1 MNAETELLN
10 AYREWHRLAHAEAK
24 AIRTRNWDLLAD
36 CQLAIADFQNLTS
49 RLMLDAR
56 GEWERAGLDVTE
68 KQRHIQVFVHDLIEI
83 TLQNQSL
90 LQRTKDEAAVK
101 LDDLAEAGRNMTR
114 LRRSY
119 GSTGIMGFAT

>member
-1 MNAETELLN
+1 
-10 AYREWHRLAHAEAK
+10 
-24 AIRTRNWDLLAD
+24 
-36 CQLAIADFQNLTS
+36 
-49 RLMLDAR
+49 MLDAR